1 MESIANI
8 NMPIQMKERMK
19 ILYTELQA
27 KNNLKKSEI
36 LSDNQVTYSEEY
48 KCYKCRDMTFILID
62 NEAVPCE
69 CRQVR
74 QAEEILKK
82 SGISEEFRN
91 KRFSN
96 FNYTIENQVYEAYK
110 EAYMYAKNFKNLEK
124 ERCNSIIFMGQV
136 GAGKSHLS
144 IAIANELMDDG
155 VGVVYM
161 SYREVI
167 TTLKQNIMDEV
178 YYHRVMGKY
187 KNARVILIDDLF
199 KGKVTESDI
208 NIIFELLNF
217 RYFNK
222 LPVIVSC
229 EMDVARILSVD
240 EAIGSRLVEMCKCV
254 EVKGNKLNYRIYGK

>member
-1 MESIANI
+1 MSTFIKS
-8 NMPIQMKERMK
+8 QV
-19 ILYTELQA
+19 
-27 KNNLKKSEI
+27 KNNLDTQE
-36 LSDNQVTYSEEY
+36 NY
-48 KCYKCRDMTFILID
+48 KCNKCNDRTFILID

-91 KRFSN
+91 KRFNN

-110 EAYMYAKNFKNLEK
+110 EAYMYTKNFKSLEK
-124 ERCNSIIFMGQV
+124 ERCNSIMFMGQV
-136 GAGKSHLS
+136 GSGKTHLS
-144 IAIANELMDDG
+144 LAIANELMDSG

-167 TTLKQNIMDEV
+167 TRLKQNIMDEV

-187 KNARVILIDDLF
+187 KNARVLLIDDLF
-199 KGKVTESDI
+199 KGKITESDI
-208 NIIFELLNF
+208 NIVFELLNF

-229 EMDVARILSVD
+229 EMDVNRILNID
-240 EAIGSRLVEMCKCV
+240 EAIGSRLVEMCDIV
-254 EVKGNKLNYRIYGK
+254 EVKGRKLNYRMYG

>member
-1 MESIANI
+1 
-8 NMPIQMKERMK
+8 
-19 ILYTELQA
+19 
-27 KNNLKKSEI
+27 
-36 LSDNQVTYSEEY
+36 
-48 KCYKCRDMTFILID
+48 MTFILID

-91 KRFSN
+91 KRFNN
-96 FNYTIENQVYEAYK
+96 FNYTIENQIYEAYK
-110 EAYMYAKNFKNLEK
+110 EAYMYAKNFKSLEK
-124 ERCNSIIFMGQV
+124 ERCNSIMFMGQV

-144 IAIANELMDDG
+144 LAIANELMEDG

-161 SYREVI
+161 SYRRLLQGLSRILWMRFIIIELWAS
-167 TTLKQNIMDEV
+167 T
-178 YYHRVMGKY
+178 
-187 KNARVILIDDLF
+187 NARVLLIDDLF

-208 NIIFELLNF
+208 NIMFELLNF

-229 EMDVARILSVD
+229 EMDVDRILSVD

-254 EVKGNKLNYRIYGK
+254 EVKGKKLNYRMYGK

>member
-8 NMPIQMKERMK
+8 NMPMQMKERMMT
-19 ILYTELQA
+19 LYTELQA
-27 KNNLKKSEI
+27 KNNLKRSEI

-91 KRFSN
+91 KRFNN

-110 EAYMYAKNFKNLEK
+110 EAYMYTKNFKSLEK
-124 ERCNSIIFMGQV
+124 ERCNSIMFMGQV
-136 GAGKSHLS
+136 GSGKTHLS
-144 IAIANELMDDG
+144 LAIANELMDSG

-167 TTLKQNIMDEV
+167 TRLKQNIMDEV

-187 KNARVILIDDLF
+187 KNARVLLIDDLF
-199 KGKVTESDI
+199 KGKITESDI
-208 NIIFELLNF
+208 NIVFELLNF

-222 LPVIVSC
+222 LPVIVST
-229 EMDVARILSVD
+229 ELSI
-240 EAIGSRLVEMCKCV
+240 ENLVNIV
-254 EVKGNKLNYRIYGK
+254 EVKGRKLNYRMYG